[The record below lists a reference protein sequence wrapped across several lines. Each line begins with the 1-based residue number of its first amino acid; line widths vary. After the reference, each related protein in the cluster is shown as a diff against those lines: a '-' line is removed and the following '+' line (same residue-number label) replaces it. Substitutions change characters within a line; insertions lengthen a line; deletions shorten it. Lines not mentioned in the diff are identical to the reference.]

1 MPTIDADSEQQLLR
15 RIRAEYGE
23 MPGLRLT
30 LEQAQKLFGVPQHT
44 CARLLDAL
52 VADRLLACHPDGTY
66 MRRADAARVARATL
80 RLADRSQPLSRT
92 A

>member
-1 MPTIDADSEQQLLR
+1 MPATDAEREELLLR
-15 RIRAEYGE
+15 RIRAEYSE

-30 LEQAQKLFGVPQHT
+30 LEQAQRLFGVPRQA

-52 VADRLLACHPDGTY
+52 VADRLLTSLPDGTY
-66 MRRADAARVARATL
+66 MRRADGTRVARATL
-80 RLADRSQPLSRT
+80 RDTERPQTLSRT

>member
-1 MPTIDADSEQQLLR
+1 MPTTDAEREDQLLR

-30 LEQAQKLFGVPQHT
+30 LEQAQRLFGVPQQT
-44 CARLLDAL
+44 CAKLLNAL
-52 VADRLLACHPDGTY
+52 VSDRLLACHPDGTY
-66 MRRADAARVARATL
+66 MRRADSARVARATL
-80 RLADRSQPLSRT
+80 RHTDRSRTLSRT